1 MIYYYLSPG
10 FDATASS
17 LHVGSLLQI
26 MILRNLQKAG
36 HKPVI
41 LIGGGTTKV
50 GDPSG
55 KDESRQLLTEE
66 TIASNANSISQI
78 FRKYITF
85 EGIIIT
91 TTTTTSTTTLP
102 LLILLKVIIVS
113 RKLAMLLWLITPIGL
128 ITLII

>member
-1 MIYYYLSPG
+1 MIYYYLTPG

-85 EGIIIT
+85 EGIIII
-91 TTTTTSTTTLP
+91 TTSTTTLP

>member
-1 MIYYYLSPG
+1 MIYYYLTPG

-91 TTTTTSTTTLP
+91 TASTTTLP

>member
-1 MIYYYLSPG
+1 
-10 FDATASS
+10 
-17 LHVGSLLQI
+17 

-91 TTTTTSTTTLP
+91 TASTTTLP